1 MVMRSVA
8 AFDLNL
14 LVEIELMAM
23 LLTEACLL
31 GGIRGDWELVF
42 ILAFGGKF

>member
-1 MVMRSVA
+1 MRSEA
-8 AFDLNL
+8 ALDLNL
-14 LVEIELMAM
+14 LVDIELMVM

-31 GGIRGDWELVF
+31 GGIQADSELVF

>member
-1 MVMRSVA
+1 MRSEA
-8 AFDLNL
+8 AFDLYL
-14 LVEIELMAM
+14 LVELVLMAM

-31 GGIRGDWELVF
+31 GGIFVDLKLVF

>member
-1 MVMRSVA
+1 MVTRSEA
-8 AFDLNL
+8 ALDLNL
-14 LVEIELMAM
+14 LVEMVLMAI

-31 GGIRGDWELVF
+31 GGICLNIEVVF